1 MSGSAIL
8 SEAEKQEM
16 LQDVMDAERG
26 KTFWAARLKSHEG
39 GLDEYIDFLSEN
51 TELIET
57 TPVRRVTS
65 NYRL

>member
-1 MSGSAIL
+1 MSGSEIL

-26 KTFWAARLKSHEG
+26 KTFWAARLKSHAG

-51 TELIET
+51 MKLIET

-65 NYRL
+65 NFRL

>member
-1 MSGSAIL
+1 MSGSEIF

-16 LQDVMDAERG
+16 LQDVMNAERG
-26 KTFWAARLKSHEG
+26 NTFWAARLKSHEG
-39 GLDEYIDFLSEN
+39 GLDEYIDFLSQN

-57 TPVRRVTS
+57 TPARRVTS

>member
-1 MSGSAIL
+1 MSGSEIL
-8 SEAEKQEM
+8 SEEEKQEM
-16 LQDVMDAERG
+16 LRDGKDAERG

-51 TELIET
+51 TDLIET
-57 TPVRRVTS
+57 TPARRVIS